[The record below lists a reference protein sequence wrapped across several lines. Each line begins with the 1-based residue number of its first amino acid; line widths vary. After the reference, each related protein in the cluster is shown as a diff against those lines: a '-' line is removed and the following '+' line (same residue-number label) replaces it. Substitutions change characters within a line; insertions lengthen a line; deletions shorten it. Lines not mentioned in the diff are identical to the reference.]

1 MLTFEIIKTNTTP
14 PQKGLAPILKASPNI
29 YLWQQLLWNKA
40 KSMLLTYREESKA
53 ASVPDCRPSC
63 SLSSLQCWKAYPIFT
78 QVLLLIVTLCLHR
91 TWAAT
96 IPDSKL
102 LPRSIYDI
110 LTKMSND
117 FQWSIC
123 RVRCR
128 HGASLLLFCIRFPL
142 VFLSAIYLSVIGMS
156 IICTE
161 RSLLQITSRCAPY
174 CWLATSLFCLK
185 CFWNN
190 AYPTFK
196 TNGLTLI
203 HKRVPLQ

>member
-1 MLTFEIIKTNTTP
+1 MFLEF
-14 PQKGLAPILKASPNI
+14 SPV
-29 YLWQQLLWNKA
+29 L
-40 KSMLLTYREESKA
+40 E
-53 ASVPDCRPSC
+53 
-63 SLSSLQCWKAYPIFT
+63 SLSDIYTGPTSC
-78 QVLLLIVTLCLHR
+78 LIVTPCLHR
-91 TWAAT
+91 TLAAT

-110 LTKMSND
+110 LTKLSND

-142 VFLSAIYLSVIGMS
+142 LFSYLLSIFLLARLMS

-203 HKRVPLQ
+203 HKRVALH